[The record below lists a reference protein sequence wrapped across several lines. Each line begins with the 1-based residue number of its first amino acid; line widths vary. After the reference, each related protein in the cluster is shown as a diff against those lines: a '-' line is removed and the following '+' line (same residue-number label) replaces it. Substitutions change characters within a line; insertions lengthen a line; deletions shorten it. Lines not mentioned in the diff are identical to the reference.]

1 MARAEVEVAAFN
13 RFRAFRDGMLNIP
26 DRLAAVLAAEGDAA
40 RVHELLAS
48 EIRKALQE
56 FADANG

>member
-1 MARAEVEVAAFN
+1 
-13 RFRAFRDGMLNIP
+13 
-26 DRLAAVLAAEGDAA
+26 VLAAEGDAA